1 MKIVTL
7 DGGQVCVV
15 GGFAYLPKDLDDECK
30 GKEKATGGLCMEGNV
45 LSCQEAADELMTNPL
60 PVPDLFLTPVHD
72 PITDPRGDSSQ
83 PPFYNLAVKQK
94 AIYQP
99 VFRHRR
105 WLESEKGV
113 TPEGEEESVAELE
126 SRLPPLRGQ
135 SGSVMNYV
143 EELELVETRLKKF
156 YAGDDNHYKKHAWDL
171 ERAKQAEYQALAE
184 RLLNVVG
191 GSLGRRVEDNE
202 DKDPI
207 LFGVGLGQF
216 SSNSKLST
224 LHSTFLSYF
233 VQTVRS
239 LGYVVVGIN
248 EYYTSKKCPR
258 CTEFIAQV
266 TLRSFYCYSCKQY
279 FHRDTMAA
287 QNMCEIVLHRLK
299 TFERPKHLQPLAAD
313 GSYPWMASS
322 STSSSNMAASSS
334 SSSSRAPSRRKRAST
349 VSSQEKGRRGKSTRA

>member
-1 MKIVTL
+1 
-7 DGGQVCVV
+7 
-15 GGFAYLPKDLDDECK
+15 
-30 GKEKATGGLCMEGNV
+30 
-45 LSCQEAADELMTNPL
+45 
-60 PVPDLFLTPVHD
+60 
-72 PITDPRGDSSQ
+72 
-83 PPFYNLAVKQK
+83 
-94 AIYQP
+94 
-99 VFRHRR
+99 
-105 WLESEKGV
+105 
-113 TPEGEEESVAELE
+113 
-126 SRLPPLRGQ
+126 
-135 SGSVMNYV
+135 MNYV

-156 YAGDDNHYKKHAWDL
+156 YAGDDNRYKKHAWDL
-171 ERAKQAEYQALAE
+171 ERAKQAEYQAIAE

-224 LHSTFLSYF
+224 LHPTFLSYF
-233 VQTVRS
+233 IQTVRS

-334 SSSSRAPSRRKRAST
+334 TATGSTTAASSSSSSRKGQEEQIDPSLD
-349 VSSQEKGRRGKSTRA
+349 